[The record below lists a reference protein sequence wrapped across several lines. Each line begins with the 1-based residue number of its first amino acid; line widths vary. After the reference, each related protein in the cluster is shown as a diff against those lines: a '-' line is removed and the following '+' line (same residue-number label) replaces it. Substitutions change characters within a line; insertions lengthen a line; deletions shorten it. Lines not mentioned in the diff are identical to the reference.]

1 MKTKQSKKAV
11 VAEKLGVFDK
21 VENYL
26 AGKDKIFLWV
36 CLATAFVFACLLFS
50 TRITDANDDA
60 LYIESAAAW
69 ADAGFFNHYGGVT
82 APLFSMFLTLL
93 VAIFGVNL
101 VALKAFS
108 VICFVLGIF
117 LVYVAFRRRIP
128 CLILFPALLL
138 TALNSLFLFYASQVY
153 MECFALTIF
162 GLFFIAW
169 FKLDDATDNG
179 ADIKKNWKPFL
190 LMGGATLLVFLTR
203 NVAAV
208 AIVALVVYFL
218 LYKKYT
224 TAGYAAI
231 SFGLFAFLYH
241 KVIVPLCWGNVG
253 SQFGHQGSAMFQ
265 KDAYN
270 GALGR
275 EDFHGMV
282 VRFFENA
289 KIYFSQLFELVCLK
303 PENSPYGY
311 SFFIIA
317 LILVGLGVGFA
328 VVKKNRHVVAA
339 ALYAATL
346 LGATFFALQTSWGQH
361 RLIMLYIP
369 YIAIAVFYGIVELLK
384 KPEAKG
390 LQWLYV
396 GGVALLLLLNVTHTV
411 GKAKQNLPVLQKNI
425 AGNMYYGF
433 TPDWVNYFLMSEWVA
448 DNLPHDVGIAC
459 RKAPMSFVYAHGRK
473 FVGIYTVP
481 TVATDSVLQASK
493 YKNRFVGLETRA
505 IPQDVVFSLRP
516 YMEALVLADNTI
528 YSTYDVP
535 EELYKQLR
543 LDGTASYYSDPQK
556 MLEVIRQTHQTHYGA
571 SPDGLLQS
579 LKASNVGYVID
590 ASLRVNPAQK
600 TNSVI
605 STVWRYLYFV
615 EHKYQGT
622 FRKIGQIGKD
632 GEEPAILYEVVYP
645 SGF

>member
-1 MKTKQSKKAV
+1 MKKRV
-11 VAEKLGVFDK
+11 VAEKPGVFDK

-60 LYIESAAAW
+60 LYIESVAAW
-69 ADAGFFNHYGGVT
+69 VDAGFFNYYGGVN
-82 APLFSMFLTLL
+82 APLFCMFLTLP

-117 LVYVAFRRRIP
+117 LIYVAFRRRIP
-128 CLILFPALLL
+128 YLILFPALLL
-138 TALNSLFLFYASQVY
+138 TALNSLFLFYASQIY
-153 MECFALTIF
+153 TECFALTVF

-218 LYKKYT
+218 LYKKYA

-253 SQFGHQGSAMFQ
+253 SQFGSQGGVMFQ
-265 KDAYN
+265 KDAFN
-270 GALGR
+270 PALGR
-275 EDFHGMV
+275 EDFRGMV

-303 PENSPYGY
+303 PEDSPRSY
-311 SFFIIA
+311 SCFIIA

-328 VVKKNRHVVAA
+328 VVNKNRHIAAA

-346 LGATFFALQTSWGQH
+346 LGATFFALQTQWGQH

-369 YIAIAVFYGIVELLK
+369 FIAIAVFYGIAELLK
-384 KPEAKG
+384 KPKAKG

-396 GGVALLLLLNVTHTV
+396 GGVALLLLLNFAHTV
-411 GKAKQNLPVLQKNI
+411 GKAKQNLPVLRANI
-425 AGNMYYGF
+425 AGDTFYGF
-433 TPDWVNYFLMSEWVA
+433 TPDWKNYFLMSQWAAKNV
-448 DNLPHDVGIAC
+448 PQDVGIAC
-459 RKAPMSFVYAHGRK
+459 RKAPMSFIYAHGRK
-473 FVGIYTVP
+473 FAGIYNVP
-481 TVATDSVLQASK
+481 AVAIDSALQVSK
-493 YKNRFVGLETRA
+493 YKHRFVCPPAGTTIPGLQPYIVALLIGNGMYTVYD
-505 IPQDVVFSLRP
+505 IP
-516 YMEALVLADNTI
+516 EAVYA
-528 YSTYDVP
+528 
-535 EELYKQLR
+535 QLPPDPSVH
-543 LDGTASYYSDPQK
+543 LDPQK
-556 MLEVIRQTHQTHYGA
+556 LLDALHKENGNMYAVY
-571 SPDGLLQS
+571 PDDLLRS
-579 LKASNVGYVID
+579 FKGGNVRYVID
-590 ASLRVNPAQK
+590 ASLRLYPQK
-600 TNSVI
+600 TGDTV
-605 STVWRYLYFV
+605 STVWRYLVFI
-615 EHKYQGT
+615 ESKYPGT
-622 FRKIGQIGKD
+622 FRKVHQIGND
-632 GEEPAILYEVVYP
+632 NDEPAMLYEVVYP
-645 SGF
+645 SGFE